1 METPTKNFKP
11 NRWLFLDFDGVLNS
25 VHFNYYRQ
33 RKLDYDKKYDELRAN
48 CTTTEQADFNR
59 MWYDLAP
66 HNLFCLEWLC
76 QEFPQMGIVIS
87 SAWRNTFKLEHI
99 AEALEKFGN
108 IPRERV
114 VGKTSRVR
122 LSGGP
127 RSEEIIDYIEDE
139 KIPLDSFAV
148 VDDKVIFDL
157 KHRFYDRQVITNSR
171 DGLTMGDTF
180 ALARILYSQWK
191 EPVHLF

>member
-1 METPTKNFKP
+1 METQTTKFEP

-25 VHFNYYRQ
+25 VHFNYLRE

-48 CTTTEQADFNR
+48 CTTTEQADKNR

-66 HNLFCLEWLC
+66 YNLFCLEWLC
-76 QEFPQMGIVIS
+76 NEFPQMGIVLS
-87 SAWRNTFKLEHI
+87 TAWRNTFKLEHI
-99 AEALEKFGN
+99 AEALELHGN
-108 IPRERV
+108 IPRHRI
-114 VGKTSRVR
+114 VGKTPVLR

-127 RSEEIIDYIEDE
+127 RSEEILDYVEEHNIAEDA
-139 KIPLDSFAV
+139 FAV

-157 KHRFYDRQVITNSR
+157 KHRFYNRQVITNTR